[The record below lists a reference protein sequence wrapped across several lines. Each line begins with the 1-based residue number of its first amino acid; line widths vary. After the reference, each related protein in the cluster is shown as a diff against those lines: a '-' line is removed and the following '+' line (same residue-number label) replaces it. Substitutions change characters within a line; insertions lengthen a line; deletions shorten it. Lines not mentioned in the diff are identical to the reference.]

1 MQTIHN
7 IYNTI
12 THAVTLAGQRSIELF
27 TRAYNTSIY
36 SGIYNFNFHGRYL
49 QRGKSQRHTEYSLIQ
64 GVEHGMYAILSDN

>member
-12 THAVTLAGQRSIELF
+12 KHAVTFAGQRSIELF
-27 TRAYNTSIY
+27 TRAYSIY
-36 SGIYNFNFHGRYL
+36 SGIYNFNFNERYL

-64 GVEHGMYAILSDN
+64 GVEHGM